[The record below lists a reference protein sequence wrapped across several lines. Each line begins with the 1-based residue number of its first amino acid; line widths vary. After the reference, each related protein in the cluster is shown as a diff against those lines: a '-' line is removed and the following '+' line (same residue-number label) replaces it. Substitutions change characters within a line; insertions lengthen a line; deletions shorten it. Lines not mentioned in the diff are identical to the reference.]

1 MRTERTGDTDVRF
14 RRNGAGGVALVFV
27 HGFLDDQYVWDG
39 VIAELGSEDVETVQ
53 LDLAGMGER
62 TDARGPFTF
71 DRFASEVGAVV
82 DALDKPVVLVGQSMA
97 ASVLELVAAARP
109 ERTLGLVLVNPVP
122 LAGTHLPDEVI
133 EPFRS
138 LGGDLQAQ
146 RSVRQQLGP
155 GLGEADLDRL
165 AVIGARIRPDVVRAL
180 ADGWNNG
187 HPDGEKPSRFAGPV
201 LVIRGAEDPFV
212 TDELLSAGVLP
223 RFPQIESAA
232 VQGAGHW
239 AHIEQPA
246 AVAGLLDA
254 FVASVHHSGDTARGV
269 RPQQYTTAFAQ
280 KSADAFGEAFAEG
293 VVLEASVLTQP
304 VAGRE
309 QVKQVMG
316 AASGI
321 YESLA
326 FTHESSQGRRTYL
339 EWEVTGFG
347 GMQMQG
353 VTVLT
358 KDEQARIVRVAIHH
372 RPLGAA
378 LRFSAEL
385 GRRLAGR
392 IDAAH
397 FYDGEKEPT

>member
-1 MRTERTGDTDVRF
+1 MRIERIDDTDVRF
-14 RRNGAGGVALVFV
+14 WRNGAGDAALVFV

-39 VIAELGSEDVETVQ
+39 VIAELSSEDVETVQ
-53 LDLAGMGER
+53 LDLAGLGER

-82 DALDKPVVLVGQSMA
+82 GALDKPVVLVGQSMA
-97 ASVLELVAAARP
+97 APIVELVAAARP

-122 LAGTHLPDEVI
+122 LAGTRLPDQVI

-138 LGGDLQAQ
+138 LGGDLPAQ

-165 AVIGARIRPDVVRAL
+165 AVVGGRIRPDVVRAL
-180 ADGWNNG
+180 ADCWNNG
-187 HPDGEKPSRFAGPV
+187 HPDGEKPSRYAGPV

-212 TDELLSAGVLP
+212 TGELLGAGVLP
-223 RFPQIESAA
+223 RFPQIESAT

-246 AVAGLLDA
+246 AVAALLDA
-254 FVASVHHSGDTARGV
+254 FVAKVHHTGETGV

-280 KSADAFGEAFAEG
+280 KSADAFGEAFAED
-293 VVLEASVLTQP
+293 VVLEASVLTRP

-309 QVKQVMG
+309 QVAQVMG

-321 YESLA
+321 YESLV
-326 FTHESSQGRRTYL
+326 FTQQSSRGPRTYL
-339 EWEVTGFG
+339 EWEAVGFG
-347 GMQMQG
+347 GTQMQG

-358 KDEQARIVRVAIHH
+358 KDEQERIARVAIHH

-385 GRRLAGR
+385 RRHLAGR

-397 FYDGEKEPT
+397 FYDGQKESA

>member
-14 RRNGAGGVALVFV
+14 RRNGAGGAALVFV

-71 DRFASEVGAVV
+71 DRFASEVGAVL
-82 DALDKPVVLVGQSMA
+82 DALDKPVMLVGQSMA
-97 ASVLELVAAARP
+97 APVVELVAAARP
-109 ERTLGLVLVNPVP
+109 ELTLGLVLVTPVP
-122 LAGTHLPDEVI
+122 LAGTRLPDEVI

-138 LGGDLQAQ
+138 LGGDLQGQ

-180 ADGWNNG
+180 ADCWNNG
-187 HPDGEKPSRFAGPV
+187 HPEGEKPSRFAGPV

-223 RFPQIESAA
+223 HFPQIESAT
-232 VQGAGHW
+232 VQGGGHW

-254 FVASVHHSGDTARGV
+254 FVAKVHHPGETGV
-269 RPQQYTTAFAQ
+269 RPQQYTTAFAE
-280 KSADAFGEAFAEG
+280 KSADAFGDAFAED
-293 VVLEASVLTQP
+293 VVLEASVLTRP

-326 FTHESSQGRRTYL
+326 FTHESSRGLRSYL
-339 EWEVTGFG
+339 EWEATGFG
-347 GMQMQG
+347 GTQIQG

-397 FYDGEKEPT
+397 FYDGEKEPA

>member
-1 MRTERTGDTDVRF
+1 MRTERIADTDVRF
-14 RRNGAGGVALVFV
+14 RRNGAGGAALVFA

-62 TDARGPFTF
+62 TDAGGPFTF
-71 DRFASEVGAVV
+71 DRFASEVGAVA

-97 ASVLELVAAARP
+97 APVVELVAAARP
-109 ERTLGLVLVNPVP
+109 ELTLGLVLVNPVP

-138 LGGDLQAQ
+138 LGGDLQGQ

-155 GLGEADLDRL
+155 GLVEADLDRL
-165 AVIGARIRPDVVRAL
+165 AVIGGRIRPDVVRAL
-180 ADGWNNG
+180 ADCWNNG
-187 HPDGEKPSRFAGPV
+187 HPDGEKPSGYAGPV

-212 TDELLSAGVLP
+212 TGELLDHGVLP
-223 RFPQIESAA
+223 RFPQIESATI
-232 VQGAGHW
+232 QGSGHW

-254 FVASVHHSGDTARGV
+254 FVARVHHPGETGV
-269 RPQQYTTAFAQ
+269 RPQQYTTAFAE
-280 KSADAFGEAFAEG
+280 KSADAFGEAFAED
-293 VVLEASVLTQP
+293 VVLEASVLTRP

-339 EWEVTGFG
+339 EWEAAAFG
-347 GMQMQG
+347 GTQIQG

-378 LRFSAEL
+378 LSFSAEL

-397 FYDGEKEPT
+397 FYDGQKEPA